1 MFLVFIVEFKSNL
14 INYEEEIVVRYML
27 IVDVLLV
34 VLGFLIS
41 KFVCLYV

>member
-14 INYEEEIVVRYML
+14 INYKEEIVVRYML